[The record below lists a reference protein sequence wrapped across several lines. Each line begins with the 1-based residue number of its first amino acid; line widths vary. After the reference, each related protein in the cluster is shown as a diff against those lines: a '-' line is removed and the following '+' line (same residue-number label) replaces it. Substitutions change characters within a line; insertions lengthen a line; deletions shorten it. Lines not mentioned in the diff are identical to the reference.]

1 MRRAGTIALGYGR
14 TMNPIGIL
22 GDGQLAL
29 MLTQAA
35 RDRGVAVLALS
46 TSPDSPM
53 ARLCPAET
61 VLTTSLRDDAALLA
75 FARRASVMTLES
87 EFWAA
92 ERLEWLERE
101 SGVPIVPSP
110 PHFAWFEG
118 KLAQRRFFAS
128 LDLPGPRWCEVHGQL
143 DDAVHEVLGTLGL
156 PVVVKA
162 DRGGYDG
169 LGVRV
174 AATEQALRAALAEM
188 GLSRGDAV
196 LVEEKVLI
204 EAELAQG
211 ILLTGQGTSVLLPLV
226 ETVQRDGVC
235 NLVLPPD
242 RLPAEVVAHAAR
254 AMRLLEGSGL
264 RGLFNVELFWTRD
277 GRVLVNEGAPRPH
290 NSQHVTLD
298 ASPISQFGLLIDLLA
313 GRPLPES
320 VPLGRVCMV
329 NLLGRRHTDS
339 PALLLPP
346 LPPGVV
352 AHPMSYGKALCR
364 PGRKMGHVN
373 LVATDDAA
381 GRALDLRALGE
392 RVWDEYTL

>member
-1 MRRAGTIALGYGR
+1 
-14 TMNPIGIL
+14 
-22 GDGQLAL
+22 

-35 RDRGVAVLALS
+35 RARGVPVLALA
-46 TSPDSPM
+46 TSSDSPM

-61 VLTTSLRDDAALLA
+61 VLVSSTRDDDALLA
-75 FARRASVMTLES
+75 FARRCSVMTLES
-87 EFWAA
+87 EFWTA
-92 ERLEWLERE
+92 ERLAWLERE
-101 SGVPIVPSP
+101 SGVPVVPSAA
-110 PHFAWFEG
+110 HFAWFEG

-128 LDLPGPRWCEVHGQL
+128 LDLPGPRWCSAHGEL
-143 DDAVHEVLGTLGL
+143 DDAVAEVLRALGL

-174 AATEQALRAALAEM
+174 AATEPALRAALTEL
-188 GLSRGDAV
+188 GLARGDAV
-196 LVEEKVLI
+196 LVEEKVAI

-211 ILLTGQGTSVLLPLV
+211 ILLTGQGGSVLLPLV

-242 RLPAEVVAHAAR
+242 RLPEGVVAHAAHV
-254 AMRLLEGSGL
+254 MRLLEGSGL
-264 RGLFNVELFWTRD
+264 RGLFSVELFWTRD

-298 ASPISQFGLLIDLLA
+298 ASPVSQFGLLIDLLA
-313 GRPLPES
+313 GHPLPES
-320 VPLGRVCMV
+320 VPLRRVCMV
-329 NLLGRRHTDS
+329 NLLGRRHTDAPTLVL
-339 PALLLPP
+339 PA

-352 AHPMSYGKALCR
+352 AHPMLYGKTQCR

-373 LVATDDAA
+373 LVATDDDV